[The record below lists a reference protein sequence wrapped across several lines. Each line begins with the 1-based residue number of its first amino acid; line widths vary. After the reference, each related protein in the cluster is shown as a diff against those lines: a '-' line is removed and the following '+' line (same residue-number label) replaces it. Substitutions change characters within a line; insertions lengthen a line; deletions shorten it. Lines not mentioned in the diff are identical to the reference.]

1 MPEVSSTVDCLVI
14 GGGLLGAALSYYVAR
29 AGASVLLLEKDQ
41 LNQHASGR
49 NAGSLHFQLEYRMI
63 EHGIEAARKAAE
75 AMPLHLDAAQEWF
88 SFKER
93 LEEDLGVVQQ
103 GGVMLA
109 ETAEQARL
117 LEEKTQLEQSWGL
130 ETSML
135 SSDDIQAR
143 APYLSRSILA
153 AAFCPIEGKAD
164 PRRATLAFARLA
176 ARNGAIVRSGAAVV
190 GLQRQSSTWRALLT
204 DGVEVVA
211 RQVAITAGAWSG
223 RVAAMAGISLPVSPI
238 GLMMTATVR
247 TQPLVKHLIQ
257 HAGRRLSLKQTPEG
271 TVLIGGGWPAR
282 LRQYDG
288 VVDIDHPPD
297 ILPESIAGNMAAAAA
312 VVPSLREVPVL
323 RIWSGSTSLVPD
335 QLPLLGPVPRRTGL
349 FIATGGSAF
358 TLGPT
363 YARILAGQ
371 MLDAPIAFD
380 VSRYDPRR
388 FASLSNA

>member
-63 EHGIEAARKAAE
+63 EHGIEEARKAAE
-75 AMPLHLDAAQEWF
+75 AMPLHLDAAKEWF

-103 GGVMLA
+103 GGMMLA

-117 LEEKTQLEQSWGL
+117 LEEKTLLEQSWGL
-130 ETSML
+130 ETHML
-135 SSDDIQAR
+135 TKGDIQAR
-143 APYLSRSILA
+143 APYLSRSVLA

-190 GLQRQSSTWRALLT
+190 GLRRQSSTWRALLT
-204 DGVEVVA
+204 DDVEVVA